1 MSDGW
6 WVVCSKGGR
15 LGNFKFD
22 YLLKCDADTFVD
34 IEKVAE
40 ELEKFNDPSIYWGF
54 FAGRAP
60 VQNKGKRADPTIYYY
75 FLTPINL
82 ISVIQIH
89 ITSYVTNTYRMS
101 GWGIYTGERTW
112 HIT

>member
-1 MSDGW
+1 M
-6 WVVCSKGGR
+6 
-15 LGNFKFD
+15 
-22 YLLKCDADTFVD
+22 D

-82 ISVIQIH
+82 NSVIQIH

-112 HIT
+112 YIT